1 MGDWRIALAEGAR
14 LADEFQQLVAARSVH
29 ADPLP

>member
-1 MGDWRIALAEGAR
+1 LAEGAR